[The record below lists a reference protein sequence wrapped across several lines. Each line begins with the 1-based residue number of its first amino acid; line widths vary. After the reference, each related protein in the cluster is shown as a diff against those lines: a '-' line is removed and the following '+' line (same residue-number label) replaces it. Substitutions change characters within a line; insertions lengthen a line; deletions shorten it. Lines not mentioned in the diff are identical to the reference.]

1 MVDLG
6 EIVLQNKREITEA
19 IIDKLNKEIESYSA
33 LHAVKFRTVEGLIL
47 HFVRHGSLPWWA
59 NNKTKFN
66 QFLSRNDYEE
76 DSKKSIYDGVT
87 KNKFYFQ
94 RFFNAL
100 NSKNK
105 ARFFKEYL
113 QNNYLFFSNG
123 ILFFEKL
130 LATILGNIRSKDS
143 ARIHYELFTSLVS
156 YHNKLDVG
164 FSLVLKKV
172 IEDFTIEWNTVQEV
186 LALKSRGLKSFSE
199 HLEFDENRFLSNQL
213 SFKSSLSS
221 LAQIRMFIEHGII
234 NEFKNFGLPYLIS
247 EFTHLLNV
255 DKKSLH
261 VLFLQLNIDDE
272 PMKLYR
278 VSKLVNLGN
287 LHEYLKIYF
296 EASRSVFLR
305 HTYSFVKFM
314 ELKGEINSPS
324 VFSFLHVIMKLK
336 TLSPSTKKDFYKRL
350 IHFDIKEL

>member
-1 MVDLG
+1 MSKWL
-6 EIVLQNKREITEA
+6 
-19 IIDKLNKEIESYSA
+19 
-33 LHAVKFRTVEGLIL
+33 
-47 HFVRHGSLPWWA
+47 
-59 NNKTKFN
+59 
-66 QFLSRNDYEE
+66 FL
-76 DSKKSIYDGVT
+76 
-87 KNKFYFQ
+87 
-94 RFFNAL
+94 
-100 NSKNK
+100 
-105 ARFFKEYL
+105 
-113 QNNYLFFSNG
+113 
-123 ILFFEKL
+123 
-130 LATILGNIRSKDS
+130 
-143 ARIHYELFTSLVS
+143 
-156 YHNKLDVG
+156 
-164 FSLVLKKV
+164 
-172 IEDFTIEWNTVQEV
+172 
-186 LALKSRGLKSFSE
+186 
-199 HLEFDENRFLSNQL
+199 
-213 SFKSSLSS
+213 
-221 LAQIRMFIEHGII
+221 I

-336 TLSPSTKKDFYKRL
+336 TLSSSTKKDFYKKL
-350 IHFDIKEL
+350 IHFISKSYSLSDAFLLVEFYFFSASQEYQLIFKR